1 MAHKTPENATP
12 KIYPCTELIWLRW
25 HIGTDDKACHG
36 VTMVI
41 KLYELLVCMYY
52 NNRSSLESPSHSSHG
67 VDLMVNLQWYSID
80 FRYISHFRTTRG
92 INPVHFP
99 STFTLGFFRKSEWGD
114 FCSVFYGLL
123 VIFVLKRRVKRGGS
137 QHFAAGN
144 IKTGRDPSKWKQKF
158 Q

>member
-1 MAHKTPENATP
+1 
-12 KIYPCTELIWLRW
+12 
-25 HIGTDDKACHG
+25 
-36 VTMVI
+36 MVI

-99 STFTLGFFRKSEWGD
+99 STFTLGFFRKSECGD

-137 QHFAAGN
+137 QHFAAGSAR
-144 IKTGRDPSKWKQKF
+144 GRGQKSSVRLF
-158 Q
+158 LPLTRYKITTFLPRN